1 MGEQHTRVGR
11 RTRFGGDLSRAGAA
25 GVAGVVLLCSL
36 LTACERGSG
45 PLGAGDGTPDAA
57 SQRGG
62 SGDDAGDADGADGP
76 TDRTARSSGDAS
88 YAVDAPGRFR
98 PPLRTADLLV
108 TASDTLP
115 DDLVKRIRSIPG
127 VRALVPFSY
136 AAASVNGRTLT
147 VAAADPAAFRV
158 FTPDATAQAQFVWD
172 RLAAGE
178 AAVDVTTDKRLV
190 DKKDMVRLGSS
201 EDSPVIH
208 VGAYAPLVQRAFEL
222 TTKPVAQVVVN
233 SLRGEQLGLPKGN
246 ALLISTGSRTP
257 SLVKK
262 VIDKQLKQRDERAGA
277 VQLLAR
283 EFDNASQT
291 AVLAGTSVSDAIG
304 TFTYTNGPDGTI
316 NPDRGWVTGYIRT
329 ESVPL
334 LGNVTCNKA
343 FIPQLRAALDEI
355 VRSGLASAIHPDEYA
370 GCYYPRYIGRSAA
383 NGLSLHSWGIAVD
396 FNVPGN
402 QRGTVGEMDRRV
414 VAIMKKWGM
423 AWGGDWNYTDPMHFE
438 MNRVVR
444 PG

>member
-1 MGEQHTRVGR
+1 MGKRLRRGGR
-11 RTRFGGDLSRAGAA
+11 RARFGGL
-25 GVAGVVLLCSL
+25 AGVVLLSSL
-36 LTACERGSG
+36 LTACEAGSG
-45 PLGAGDGTPDAA
+45 SPLDAHQRTPGAVATPD
-57 SQRGG
+57 GG
-62 SGDDAGDADGADGP
+62 GDEA
-76 TDRTARSSGDAS
+76 TDRTTRSSSEAS
-88 YAVDAPGRFR
+88 YAVKTPGRFR

-115 DDLVKRIRSIPG
+115 DGLVARIRRIRG
-127 VRALVPFSY
+127 VQALVPFSY

-147 VAAADPAAFRV
+147 LAAADPAAFRA

-172 RLAAGE
+172 RLAGGE
-178 AAVDVTTDKRLV
+178 AAVDVSTDKRLV
-190 DKKDMVRLGSS
+190 GKGDLVRLGSR
-201 EDSPVIH
+201 EDSPVVH
-208 VGAYAPLVQRAFEL
+208 VGAYAPLVQRAFKL
-222 TTKPVAQVVVN
+222 TTRPVAQVVVN
-233 SLRGEQLGLPKGN
+233 PKRGEQLGLPERN
-246 ALLISTGSRTP
+246 ALLISTGSLTP

-262 VIDKQLKQRDERAGA
+262 QIERLLRARHDEAGA

-283 EFDNASQT
+283 EFDTASQT
-291 AVLAGTSVSDAIG
+291 AVLAGTSVSDAVG
-304 TFTYTNGPDGTI
+304 TFGYTNGPDGTVV
-316 NPDRGWVTGYIRT
+316 PDRRWVAGYIRT
-329 ESVPL
+329 EQVPL

-343 FIPQLRAALDEI
+343 FIPQLRAALTEI
-355 VRSGLASAIHPDEYA
+355 VRSGLAASIHPGEYA
-370 GCYYPRYIGRSAA
+370 GCYYPRYIGRNSS

-396 FNVPGN
+396 LNVPGN